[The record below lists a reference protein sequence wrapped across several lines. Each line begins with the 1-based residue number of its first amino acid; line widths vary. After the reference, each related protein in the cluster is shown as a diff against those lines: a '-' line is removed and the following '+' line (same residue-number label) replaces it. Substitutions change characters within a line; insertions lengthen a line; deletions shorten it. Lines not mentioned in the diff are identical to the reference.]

1 MHSEYMMINIDFLS
15 YFIEYAKTE
24 SLTKASKALH
34 ISQSALTRAMQ
45 KVEETIGVPIF
56 EHTKNKLSLNH
67 IGHELVKSAQ
77 DVLDSI
83 DKMKEKA
90 TALYNKSTNIS
101 IGSVA
106 LGPLIKYGN
115 LFYSLF
121 PGKTIVSKL
130 EQEDALI
137 EKLNQDIYDFIF
149 LSHKIE
155 DENLT
160 YKFAFK
166 EELYISIPKSHF
178 LASIKTG
185 VHFSEIDGQSFL
197 VSNNLGM
204 WAKIVADNLPNSKI
218 FPQSMENLNEIINSS
233 TIPNFSTNIT
243 LSSYEKLGRVNIPIL
258 DDDAKVEFYLVYK
271 KSHQNKLL
279 PLLKNL

>member
-1 MHSEYMMINIDFLS
+1 MINIDFLC

-45 KVEETIGVPIF
+45 KVEEDIGVPIF
-56 EHTKNKLSLNH
+56 EHSKNKLTLNPT
-67 IGHELVKSAQ
+67 GHELVKSVQ

-90 TALYNKSTNIS
+90 TALYNKTTNIS

-106 LGPLIKYGN
+106 LGPMIKYGN
-115 LFYSLF
+115 LFYSIY
-121 PGKTIVSKL
+121 PEKTIVSKI
-130 EQEDALI
+130 EQEDVLI

-160 YKFAFK
+160 YKFALK
-166 EELYISIPKSHF
+166 EELYISIPKTHF
-178 LASIKTG
+178 LANIKTG
-185 VHFSEIDGQSFL
+185 VHFSEIDG
-197 VSNNLGM
+197 
-204 WAKIVADNLPNSKI
+204 
-218 FPQSMENLNEIINSS
+218 
-233 TIPNFSTNIT
+233 
-243 LSSYEKLGRVNIPIL
+243 
-258 DDDAKVEFYLVYK
+258 
-271 KSHQNKLL
+271 
-279 PLLKNL
+279 

>member
-1 MHSEYMMINIDFLS
+1 MHSEYMMINIDFLN

-24 SLTKASKALH
+24 SLTKANKALH

-56 EHTKNKLSLNH
+56 EHSKNKLSLNH

-121 PGKTIVSKL
+121 PGKTILSKL

-155 DENLT
+155 DR
-160 YKFAFK
+160 
-166 EELYISIPKSHF
+166 KS
-178 LASIKTG
+178 
-185 VHFSEIDGQSFL
+185 V
-197 VSNNLGM
+197 V
-204 WAKIVADNLPNSKI
+204 
-218 FPQSMENLNEIINSS
+218 
-233 TIPNFSTNIT
+233 
-243 LSSYEKLGRVNIPIL
+243 
-258 DDDAKVEFYLVYK
+258 
-271 KSHQNKLL
+271 
-279 PLLKNL
+279 